1 MSARIRLF
9 RRRLR
14 NRDGFAMFMALGAL
28 VIIGVLVA
36 ASSMISL
43 QETRLGQNSLA
54 QARAFA
60 VAEYGLNRIQ
70 ADWDRTPNLTM
81 DVGERYATTYTLPE
95 GTAEVHYVRLNN
107 ETFWIVSEGL
117 AMVGNN
123 VSLARQGRKR
133 LGAILRLRIPT
144 IKSEGAITANGTIK
158 VSGSTEING
167 NNNVPPGWED
177 KCDASQ
183 PAKAG
188 VAVPTT
194 ASTADIKESNIVG
207 GSPKVLKSA
216 SAGSASTYVSY
227 GDENWNS
234 LAGLANLKYLNGS
247 LPSAGPQLVDNN
259 DLNSACDRSNTSNW
273 GEPWRVGEDNVPNN
287 PSPPIRSSCDNYF
300 PIIYATCPAPWPTS
314 GSCTISFNG
323 GRGQGIMLIYGDLFI
338 NGNLDWFGLI
348 VVSGDIKKGNGS
360 PVIYGSVMSAN
371 SDMDLEN
378 STFTGSSTFNYS
390 QCSLERAMRGTALVL
405 QARERSWTE
414 LY

>member
-9 RRRLR
+9 RSRLR

-43 QETRLGQNSLA
+43 QETRLGQNSLV

-60 VAEYGLNRIQ
+60 AAEYGLNRIQ

-81 DVGERYATTYTLPE
+81 DVGARFDTTYTLAE
-95 GTAEVHYVRLNN
+95 GTAEVHYVRLND

-117 AMVGNN
+117 AMVGDN

-144 IKSEGAITANGTIK
+144 IKSEGAITANGSIK
-158 VSGSTEING
+158 VSGSVTIDGSNT
-167 NNNVPPGWED
+167 VPPGWDD

-194 ASTADIKESNIVG
+194 SDTTDIKVANIVG
-207 GSPKVLKSA
+207 GEAKILKA
-216 SAGSASTYVSY
+216 ATAGQSSTYVSY

-234 LAGLANLKYLNGS
+234 MAALANFRYLTGT
-247 LPSAGPQLVDNN
+247 LPDARPSVD
-259 DLNSACDRSNTSNW
+259 ASNTCN
-273 GEPWRVGEDNVPNN
+273 
-287 PSPPIRSSCDNYF
+287 
-300 PIIYATCPAPWPTS
+300 
-314 GSCTISFNG
+314 
-323 GRGQGIMLIYGDLFI
+323 
-338 NGNLDWFGLI
+338 
-348 VVSGDIKKGNGS
+348 
-360 PVIYGSVMSAN
+360 
-371 SDMDLEN
+371 
-378 STFTGSSTFNYS
+378 
-390 QCSLERAMRGTALVL
+390 RA
-405 QARERSWTE
+405 
-414 LY
+414 

>member
-1 MSARIRLF
+1 MSARLRLV
-9 RRRLR
+9 RHRLR

-43 QETRLGQNSLA
+43 QETRLGQNSLV

-60 VAEYGLNRIQ
+60 AAEYGLNRIQ

-81 DVGERYATTYTLPE
+81 NVGERYSTTYDLAE
-95 GTAEVHYVRLNN
+95 GTANVHYVRLNN

-123 VSLARQGRKR
+123 TSMARQGRKR

-144 IKSEGAITANGTIK
+144 IKSEGAITVNGSIK
-158 VSGSTEING
+158 VSGSTNISGG
-167 NNNVPPGWED
+167 NNTPPGWSS
-177 KCDASQ
+177 KCDATQ

-188 VAVPTT
+188 IAIPTT
-194 ASTADIKESNIVG
+194 ADSTQIKTSNISDG
-207 GSPKVLKSA
+207 NPKILKTA
-216 SAGSASTYVSY
+216 TAGQASTYIAY

-234 LAGLANLKYLNGS
+234 LAAMANFTYPNGT
-247 LPSAGPQLVDNN
+247 LPDARPITDATGT
-259 DLNSACDRSNTSNW
+259 CDRSDTRNW
-273 GEPWRVGEDNVPNN
+273 GEPKRAGQANVKGNETLVPACENW
-287 PSPPIRSSCDNYF
+287 F
-300 PIIYATCPAPWPTS
+300 PIIYVTCPAPWPTT
-314 GSCTISFNG
+314 GTCRISFNG
-323 GRGQGIMLIYGDLFI
+323 GRGQGIMLVYGDIQI

-348 VVSGDIKKGNGS
+348 VASGDMIKGNGS
-360 PVIYGSVMSAN
+360 PVVYGSVMAAN
-371 SDMDLEN
+371 SDLDSEG
-378 STFTGSSTFNYS
+378 SESTGSSTFNYS

-405 QARERSWTE
+405 QAKERSWTE

>member
-9 RRRLR
+9 RSRLR

-36 ASSMISL
+36 ASSMIAL
-43 QETRLGQNSLA
+43 QENRLGQNSLV

-60 VAEYGLNRIQ
+60 AAEYGLNRIQ

-81 DVGERYATTYTLPE
+81 NVGDRYAITYNLAE
-95 GTAEVHYVRLNN
+95 GTANVHYVRLNN

-123 VSLARQGRKR
+123 TSVARQGRKR

-144 IKSEGAITANGTIK
+144 IKSEGAITVNGSIK
-158 VSGSTEING
+158 VSGSTNISG
-167 NNNVPPGWED
+167 ANNQPPGWSS

-188 VAVPTT
+188 VAIPTN
-194 ASTADIKESNIVG
+194 ADSTNIKVSNITA
-207 GSPKVLKSA
+207 GSPKILKTA
-216 SAGSASTYVSY
+216 TAGNANTYIAY

-234 LAGLANLKYLNGS
+234 LAGMANFQYLNGV
-247 LPSAGPQLVDNN
+247 LPDARPIADATG
-259 DLNSACDRSNTSNW
+259 ACDRTDTRNW
-273 GEPWRVGEDNVPNN
+273 GEPKRAGESNVKNN
-287 PSPPIRSSCDNYF
+287 ETLVPACENWF
-300 PIIYATCPAPWPTS
+300 PIIYVTCPAPWPTS
-314 GSCTISFNG
+314 GTCRISFNG
-323 GRGQGIMLIYGDLFI
+323 GRGQGIMLVYGDIQI

-348 VVSGDIKKGNGS
+348 VASGDMIKGNGS
-360 PVIYGSVMSAN
+360 PVLYGSVMAAN
-371 SDMDLEN
+371 SDLDAEG
-378 STFTGSSTFNYS
+378 SEATGSATFNYS

-405 QARERSWTE
+405 QAKERSWTE

>member
-28 VIIGVLVA
+28 VIIAVLVA

-43 QETRLGQNSLA
+43 QETRLGQNSLV

-60 VAEYGLNRIQ
+60 AAEYGLNRIQ

-81 DVGERYATTYTLPE
+81 DVGARFDTTYTLAE
-95 GTAEVHYVRLNN
+95 GTAEVHYVRLND

-117 AMVGNN
+117 AMVGDN

-144 IKSEGAITANGTIK
+144 IKSEGAITANGNIK
-158 VSGSTEING
+158 VSGSVTIDG
-167 NNNVPPGWED
+167 NNNVPPGWGSS
-177 KCDASQ
+177 CDASQ

-188 VAVPTT
+188 VAIPLT
-194 ASTADIKESNIVG
+194 ASVSDIKEANIVG
-207 GSPKVLKSA
+207 GDPKVLKSA
-216 SAGSASTYVSY
+216 SAGSSETYVSY

-234 LAGLANLKYLNGS
+234 LAGLANFRYLNGVLPDARPSVSAGVCNRSDTQNWGEPYRAGS
-247 LPSAGPQLVDNN
+247 LPSGAGSITLVPE
-259 DLNSACDRSNTSNW
+259 CENW
-273 GEPWRVGEDNVPNN
+273 
-287 PSPPIRSSCDNYF
+287 F

-314 GSCTISFNG
+314 GTCRISFNG
-323 GRGQGIMLIYGDLFI
+323 GRGQGILLIHGDLYL

-348 VVSGDIKKGNGS
+348 VASGDVLKGNGN
-360 PVIYGSVMSAN
+360 PNLYGSVMSAN
-371 SDMDLEN
+371 SDMDLSGSE
-378 STFTGSSTFNYS
+378 FTGNADFMYS
-390 QCSLERAMRGTALVL
+390 QCSLERAMRGSALVL

>member
-81 DVGERYATTYTLPE
+81 DVGDPPFKDTFDLA
-95 GTAEVHYVRLNN
+95 GDTAFVHYLRLNN
-107 ETFWIVSEGL
+107 ETFWIVSEGI
-117 AMVGNN
+117 AMVGTN
-123 VSLARQGRKR
+123 VSVARQGRKR

-158 VSGSTEING
+158 VSGSTAIDG
-167 NNNVPPGWED
+167 SNNVPPGWED
-177 KCDASQ
+177 KCDASK

-188 VAVPTT
+188 IAIPTT
-194 ASTADIKESNIVG
+194 ASTADINEKNIIS
-207 GSPKVLKSA
+207 GSPKILKSA
-216 SAGSASTYVSY
+216 TAGSASTYVSF

-234 LAGLANLKYLNGS
+234 LAGLANLKYLNGV
-247 LPSAGPQLVDNN
+247 LPDAGPRV
-259 DLNSACDRSNTSNW
+259 SGGACDRAHQSNW
-273 GEPWRVGEDNVPNN
+273 GEPWRAGEDNVPNN
-287 PSPPIRSSCDNYF
+287 PNPALTPLCENYF
-300 PIIYATCPAPWPTS
+300 PIIFATCPAPWPTPPAT
-314 GSCTISFNG
+314 CTISFNG

-338 NGNLDWFGLI
+338 NGNLDWYGLI

-378 STFTGSSTFNYS
+378 SAFTGSSTFNYS

>member
-36 ASSMISL
+36 ASSMIAL
-43 QETRLGQNSLA
+43 QETRLGQNSLV

-60 VAEYGLNRIQ
+60 AAEYGLNRIQ

-81 DVGERYATTYTLPE
+81 NVGARFDTTYNLAE
-95 GTAEVHYVRLNN
+95 GTADVHYVRLNN
-107 ETFWIVSEGL
+107 ETFWIVSEGQ

-144 IKSEGAITANGTIK
+144 IKSEGAITANGSIK
-158 VSGSTEING
+158 VSGSTAIDG
-167 NNNVPPGWED
+167 NNNVPPGWGAN
-177 KCDASQ
+177 CDASQ

-194 ASTADIKESNIVG
+194 SDTTQIKVSNISG
-207 GSPKVLKSA
+207 GSPKILKSA
-216 SAGSASTYVSY
+216 SAGSASTYVSF
-227 GDENWNS
+227 GDENWTS
-234 LAGLANLKYLNGS
+234 LQGLANFQYLNGV
-247 LPSAGPQLVDNN
+247 LPDARPSVDGTGTCTRQN
-259 DLNSACDRSNTSNW
+259 DQSNW
-273 GEPWRVGEDNVPNN
+273 GEPYRAGASNTPNN
-287 PSPPIRSSCDNYF
+287 VTPVAACENWF
-300 PIIYATCPAPWPTS
+300 PIIYATCPAPWPTPPAT
-314 GSCTISFNG
+314 CTISFNG
-323 GRGQGIMLIYGDLFI
+323 GRGQGIMMIYGDLFI

-348 VVSGDIKKGNGS
+348 IVSGDVKKGNGS

-371 SDMDLEN
+371 SDMDLQNSEFTGN
-378 STFTGSSTFNYS
+378 STFKYS

-405 QARERSWTE
+405 QAKDRSWTE

>member
-36 ASSMISL
+36 ASSMIAL
-43 QETRLGQNSLA
+43 QESRLGQNSLV

-60 VAEYGLNRIQ
+60 AAEYGLNRIQ

-81 DVGERYATTYTLPE
+81 NVGDRYEITYNLAE
-95 GTAEVHYVRLNN
+95 GTANVHYVRLND

-123 VSLARQGRKR
+123 ISLARQGRKR

-144 IKSEGAITANGTIK
+144 IQTQGAITANGTIK
-158 VSGSTEING
+158 VSGSVTIDGSNT
-167 NNNVPPGWED
+167 VPPGWED

-183 PAKAG
+183 PAMAG

-194 ASTADIKESNIVG
+194 SDTTGIKVANITG
-207 GSPKVLKSA
+207 GDPKILKSA
-216 SAGSASTYVSY
+216 SAGQASTYVSY

-234 LAGLANLKYLNGS
+234 MAALANFRYLDGT
-247 LPSAGPQLVDNN
+247 LPDARPSVDGT
-259 DLNSACDRSNTSNW
+259 NTCNRADTRNW
-273 GEPWRVGEDNVPNN
+273 GEPFRAGEANVPNN
-287 PSPPIRSSCDNYF
+287 ITLVPECENWF
-300 PIIYATCPAPWPTS
+300 PIVYATCPSPWPSS
-314 GSCTISFNG
+314 GNCVISFNG
-323 GRGQGIMLIYGDLFI
+323 GRGQGIMLIHGDLYL
-338 NGNLDWFGLI
+338 NGNMDWFGLI
-348 VVSGDIKKGNGS
+348 VVSGDVRKGNGS
-360 PVIYGSVMSAN
+360 PNLYGSVMSAN
-371 SDMDLEN
+371 SDMDLSGSE
-378 STFTGSSTFNYS
+378 FTGNAEFMYS
-390 QCSLERAMRGTALVL
+390 QCSLERAMRGTAQVL